1 MKKNN
6 IIITLILIIIVSI
19 ILFIV
24 FGNKNNKVKTS
35 LTKEESVNIIHN
47 IEDNFYSDINN
58 AKKGKY
64 KDYLYC
70 NKVDCRKID
79 DFNIKEV
86 KYIEALTNENS
97 VYQISYSWSCKTK
110 ENCIYNEQ
118 YVDNNVSP
126 YYEVNKDNEIVN
138 YLGNI
143 FEQDFNIIKD
153 NFKDAITNQKNGE
166 EVKYL
171 PYNDLEEF
179 NIKTIDYVKTLSNS
193 NFVYKIGYEY
203 KRVGDNSL
211 KEDYSYYEVSNTF
224 NIIKNIGGYNG

>member
-1 MKKNN
+1 MKKDN
-6 IIITLILIIIVSI
+6 IIITLVLIIIVSI

-24 FGNKNNKVKTS
+24 FGNNKTFVKTS
-35 LTKEESVNIIHN
+35 LTKEESANIIHN
-47 IEDNFYSDINN
+47 IEDNFYNDINN

-70 NKVDCRKID
+70 EKVDCRKID

-86 KYIEALTNENS
+86 KYIETLTNGNN

-153 NFKDAITNQKNGE
+153 NFKDAFLNQNSDEGTNI
-166 EVKYL
+166 L
-171 PYNDLEEF
+171 PYSDLEDF

-193 NFVYKIGYEY
+193 NFIYKVGYEY
-203 KRVGDNSL
+203 KRKRDNSL
-211 KEDYSYYEVSNTF
+211 KEEYLYYEVSNTF
-224 NIIKNIGGYNG
+224 SIIKSLGKKI